1 LIKKLVPEKGEVDSE
16 GEEVEQE
23 EEEDV
28 RLSMDLPEETLKVNL
43 GVPIVVVV

>member
-16 GEEVEQE
+16 GEEVEE